1 MTRARIGQA
10 LPRKEDWRL
19 VTGQGQFADD
29 LDLPGA
35 LHAAFV
41 RSPHA
46 HANIRALDST
56 AALAQAGVVAVLSA
70 QDAKADGLQFIT
82 HATGGSKIGSD
93 RPLLFAD
100 GSERI
105 ITQHFPLASERVR
118 YPGEIV
124 AVVIATSS
132 AHAEAGAELVQI
144 DYEALPSV
152 SQAVDALKPDAPQI
166 WPHVP
171 GNLCLDAQL
180 GDAAATDKIFAK
192 AKHCVKL
199 VTQIQRV
206 TGVHLEPRAAAAIW
220 DETQHSLILHASH
233 GIGVVQ
239 MRTEIAAA
247 LSMPIDKVRISAPGD
262 VGGNFGT
269 RNATYPEF
277 VLIAWAA
284 RRLKSTVRQVTS
296 RTEAFLTD
304 FQGRDLHVEM
314 ELALDAQGHF
324 LALRSSNISNLG
336 AHTASFVPLNKG
348 LQLMTS
354 VYAIGQAHLRGRA
367 ALSNTPSTIPYRS
380 AGRPEAMYAM
390 ERLIDLA
397 ALRCGFDRV
406 DLRRRNLIPASAMP
420 YRNAAGVTYD
430 NGDYRA
436 AMERALELGDWAS
449 FEARRQ
455 AALAQGKLRGIGIAN
470 YVETTSGAPRERAE
484 LLITPEG
491 RIELIIGTQAS
502 GQGHETSFSMLV
514 SDWLGVDFERVD
526 VRYGDTQFVIAGGGS
541 HSGRSMRFASLVIR
555 QASTDILERAR
566 QIAARLLETASED
579 LHFAEGRFTING
591 TDRSVDLFTIA
602 AQAQSNADLPEDL
615 RGPLQ
620 AMSDQ
625 ITPGLAFPY
634 GAQVCEIE
642 IDPQTGHWTIIR
654 YVAIDDVGVA
664 VNPLILHGQTHGGIA
679 QGAGQALLEQCVYD
693 RSSGQMLSASFM
705 DYAMPRAAD
714 FPSFITELSE
724 TPASSHPLGLRPGG
738 EGGTTP
744 ALGVCMNAIMD
755 ALRSLGVEH
764 FDMPATPYRIWT
776 AIERAQSAH
785 SHLRTKP

>member
-46 HANIRALDST
+46 HAHIRALDFA
-56 AALAQAGVVAVLSA
+56 AALAQAGVVTVLSA

-118 YPGEIV
+118 YLGEIV
-124 AVVIATSS
+124 AVVIATSR
-132 AHAEAGAELVQI
+132 ADAEAGAELVHV

-180 GDAAATDKIFAK
+180 GDAAATEQMFAK
-192 AKHCVKL
+192 AKHSVKL

-239 MRTEIAAA
+239 MRSEIAAA

-277 VLIAWAA
+277 VLITWAA

-314 ELALDAQGHF
+314 ELALDAEGQF

-354 VYAIGQAHLRGRA
+354 VYAISEAHLRGRA

-406 DLRRRNLIPASAMP
+406 DLRRRNLIPATAMP

-430 NGDYRA
+430 NGDYHA
-436 AMERALELGDWAS
+436 AMERALELGDWAG
-449 FEARRQ
+449 FEARRN
-455 AALAQGKLRGIGIAN
+455 AALAQ
-470 YVETTSGAPRERAE
+470 
-484 LLITPEG
+484 
-491 RIELIIGTQAS
+491 LIIGTQAS

-514 SDWLGVDFERVD
+514 SDWLGIDFERVD

-555 QASTDILERAR
+555 QASTDIIERAR

-602 AQAQSNADLPEDL
+602 AQAQGNVDLPEDL

-642 IDPQTGHWTIIR
+642 IDPQTGYWTIIS

-693 RSSGQMLSASFM
+693 RTSGQMLSASFM

-755 ALRSLGVEH
+755 ALRPLGVEH

-776 AIERAQSAH
+776 AIKRAQSAQTN
-785 SHLRTKP
+785 LRTKP

>member
-679 QGAGQALLEQCVYD
+679 QGAGQALMEQCVFD

>member
-1 MTRARIGQA
+1 
-10 LPRKEDWRL
+10 
-19 VTGQGQFADD
+19 
-29 LDLPGA
+29 
-35 LHAAFV
+35 
-41 RSPHA
+41 
-46 HANIRALDST
+46 
-56 AALAQAGVVAVLSA
+56 
-70 QDAKADGLQFIT
+70 
-82 HATGGSKIGSD
+82 
-93 RPLLFAD
+93 
-100 GSERI
+100 
-105 ITQHFPLASERVR
+105 
-118 YPGEIV
+118 
-124 AVVIATSS
+124 
-132 AHAEAGAELVQI
+132 
-144 DYEALPSV
+144 
-152 SQAVDALKPDAPQI
+152 
-166 WPHVP
+166 
-171 GNLCLDAQL
+171 
-180 GDAAATDKIFAK
+180 
-192 AKHCVKL
+192 
-199 VTQIQRV
+199 
-206 TGVHLEPRAAAAIW
+206 
-220 DETQHSLILHASH
+220 
-233 GIGVVQ
+233 
-239 MRTEIAAA
+239 
-247 LSMPIDKVRISAPGD
+247 MPIDKVRISAPGD